1 VLEQKGV
8 TSSDRQDLSV
18 CRRYLP
24 SWDAS
29 TYTAIYD
36 VQYLGQAISPIPLS
50 MRKGG
55 EGRVMKY
62 YIIYPMS
69 PWLEKITSQQQCVHD
84 MWFGKRKRSKSWMI
98 S

>member
-1 VLEQKGV
+1 VLLARLAKTLAYVDG
-8 TSSDRQDLSV
+8 TFPLGK
-18 CRRYLP
+18 LHP
-24 SWDAS
+24 N
-29 TYTAIYD
+29 TAIYD
-36 VQYLGQAISPIPLS
+36 VQYLGKAISPIPLS

-55 EGRVMKY
+55 EGRVMEY

-69 PWLEKITSQQQCVHD
+69 PWLEKITGQQQCVHD